1 MSLVGI
7 IANPASGKDIR
18 RLVAHG
24 TVFDNV
30 EKTNIVQRVL
40 LGLAATGVDKVLFM
54 PDTYG
59 IGEKAIDKLGG
70 SEKLGLEVSFLRMRI
85 GRGGEDSTLAA
96 GMMRD
101 AGAGCIIVL
110 GGDGTSRAVAKKCG
124 DVPLLP
130 ISTGT
135 NNVFP
140 YMIEGTTA
148 GLAAGVIAREITQ
161 ETIRTKKLNIW
172 LNGKIVDLAL
182 IDAVVSA
189 DLFVASRALWDMSR
203 VKTVVAT
210 RGEAHNIGMSAVGG
224 CFYPVTMTDR
234 QGLFIE
240 IGEGKQ
246 VIKAPIAPGIIAEVG
261 IKGYRPLEVGERVQ
275 VQHKPSTLALDGERE
290 LRIRPDDLVEIEL
303 ATDGPLVVDVKKTLR
318 GAVQQNFF
326 AAV

>member
-24 TVFDNV
+24 TIFDNI

-40 LGLAATGVDKVLFM
+40 LGLAATGVDKVLIM

-59 IGEKAIDKLGG
+59 IGAKALDRLGG
-70 SEKLGLEVSFLRMRI
+70 GEKLGLEVSFLQMRI
-85 GRGGEDSTLAA
+85 GRGAEDSTLAA
-96 GMMRD
+96 DMLRD
-101 AGAGCIIVL
+101 AGADCIIVL

-124 DVPLLP
+124 EVPLLP

-148 GLAAGVIAREITQ
+148 GLAAGVIARRIVQ

-172 LNGKIVDLAL
+172 LNGEMVDLAL
-182 IDAVVSA
+182 IDAVVTA

-203 VKTVVAT
+203 VKMVVTT
-210 RGEAHNIGMSAVGG
+210 RGEPHNIGLSAIGG
-224 CFYPVTMTDR
+224 CFYPLSMTDP
-234 QGLFIE
+234 QGFFME
-240 IGEGKQ
+240 IGEGGRVVQ
-246 VIKAPIAPGIIAEVG
+246 APVAPGIIARVG
-261 IKGYRPLEVGERVQ
+261 IKDYYPLKVGDRVQ
-275 VQHKPSTLALDGERE
+275 VKDQPSILALDGERE
-290 LRIRPDDLVEIEL
+290 IRICADDLVEIEL
-303 ATDGPLVVDVKKTLR
+303 VADGPQVVAMEKTLR

-326 AAV
+326 API

>member
-30 EKTNIVQRVL
+30 EKTNIVQRIL
-40 LGLAATGVDKVLFM
+40 LGLAATGVKKVLFM

-59 IGEKAIDKLGG
+59 IGEKALDKLGG
-70 SEKLGLEVSFLRMRI
+70 SEKLDLEVSFLKMRI
-85 GRGGEDSTLAA
+85 GRGADDSTLAA
-96 GMMRD
+96 KMMRE
-101 AGAGCIIVL
+101 AGAGCIIVM
-110 GGDGTSRAVAKKCG
+110 GGDGTSRAVAKECG

-140 YMIEGTTA
+140 SIVEGTTA
-148 GLAAGVIAREITQ
+148 GLP
-161 ETIRTKKLNIW
+161 TILE
-172 LNGKIVDLAL
+172 L
-182 IDAVVSA
+182 SA
-189 DLFVASRALWDMSR
+189 
-203 VKTVVAT
+203 
-210 RGEAHNIGMSAVGG
+210 IGG
-224 CFYPVTMTDR
+224 CFYPITMTDR
-234 QGLFIE
+234 QGLYIE

-246 VIKAPIAPGIIAEVG
+246 VVKAPIAPGIIAEVG
-261 IKGYRPLEVGERVQ
+261 IKGYRPLEIGERVQ
-275 VQHKPSTLALDGERE
+275 VQYKPSTLALDGERE
-290 LRIRPDDLVEIEL
+290 IMIRSDDLVEIEL

-326 AAV
+326 ATV